1 MFIFLTVK
9 IYVRMERIRTG
20 VLKLFLFANL
30 KFIFEEKLPKVNLEV
45 KSGKEVSNNKAMDV
59 YYVFKC

>member
-9 IYVRMERIRTG
+9 LYVRMERIRAG

-30 KFIFEEKLPKVNLEV
+30 KFIFEEKLIL
-45 KSGKEVSNNKAMDV
+45 
-59 YYVFKC
+59 

>member
-1 MFIFLTVK
+1 MREEKDIFPK
-9 IYVRMERIRTG
+9 
-20 VLKLFLFANL
+20 